1 MKYRTLPQPFLD
13 RIKAEIETIP
23 VLKGKVSLTLEFSS
37 DTSGMLTVMEVKRF
51 SQDQVR
57 I

>member
-1 MKYRTLPQPFLD
+1 MKYRILPQPFLD

-23 VLKGKVSLTLEFSS
+23 VLKGKVCLTLEFSS
-37 DTSGMLTVMEVKRF
+37 DTSGTLTVMEVKRF